1 MRGFFL
7 TAAGYLRLF
16 NWFSLR
22 HLRDHW
28 VRALTV
34 LLGIALGAAVFTSVR
49 IAVHATLN
57 SFSRSMEQIAGKG
70 DLTLVRPGGR
80 VPDRLVAALM
90 NLPAVQTASP
100 VLSAYVR
107 TADQES
113 PFLLMGIDP
122 ILDRDLRNWSVRSI
136 GSETKTDWLSMVTQP
151 NGLIITG
158 PLGGLL
164 GWREGQRVKMVH
176 SRQTAQFTILGALDT
191 EGLALVEGG
200 RIALCDIA
208 TFQEFTGLFG
218 LADRID
224 VKLTDP
230 EDMDAITS
238 VEAILPAGVLVQS
251 PSALTVSGRSMIRA
265 YEISL
270 TFLSFISLFVGM
282 FLVFSLVALNAAAR
296 RRELAVM
303 RATGASER
311 LLFFLFVGEGAVIG
325 LVGWLLALPLSG
337 LLVKHLLAGV
347 SQTVSMLFV
356 RVQVDQL
363 FLSPWEILLSFGVT
377 LAVAILAALQ
387 PAREA
392 MGVPPQEAL
401 DIDPSVTLQP
411 GLLRKMAWTGI
422 AFLLLVYPV
431 TRLPTPPSVSVPGY
445 LAALLLFV
453 GFSLLAP
460 LLLRQVGRLLRQT
473 LFRLGGQPAFLAA
486 GYLKESGVQTA
497 ISVGALITAVALFT
511 ALVVMIHS
519 FRSTVALWVQ
529 QSIAGDLYIRPK
541 LAELNRFRDP
551 LPPSVANTL
560 KKMPD
565 SIQTIPMHRLE
576 LRMNGHQHL
585 FEAMD
590 YHAYA
595 KRSRFVWM
603 GGDIRQIEADL
614 SAGKGVVVSEVFA
627 NNTGLN
633 AGDRYRVRI
642 RDQLLDEPIV
652 GVFRDYRTRG
662 GTVYYSLARYQQR
675 FKDPTWSGVQV
686 NIVAQGRDRSA
697 VFDRVRNALLSC
709 CADSIE
715 MTEGQK
721 LRLTILR
728 IFDETFAITT
738 VLLLI
743 ALVVAALGIATTL
756 AVLVL
761 QRRVQISTIRAL
773 GGSASQLR
781 RMIAWEASLIVLVGQ
796 GTGLICGFL
805 LSLILI
811 FVVNL
816 QSFGWTFLYVIDWKS
831 LLTALPLIFAAAM
844 LAALP
849 AVKLALQ
856 ASPAMLLRE
865 GSR

>member
-1 MRGFFL
+1 MKHFFVL
-7 TAAGYLRLF
+7 LRALRLF
-16 NWFSLR
+16 SWFSLR

-28 VRALTV
+28 IRTLVVV
-34 LLGIALGAAVFTSVR
+34 LGVSLGAAVFTSVR

-57 SFSRSMEQIAGKG
+57 SFSRSMEHIVGLS

-80 VPDRLVAALM
+80 VPDQLVAELM
-90 NLPAVQTASP
+90 NHAAVQSASP

-107 TADQES
+107 PANEKT
-113 PFLLMGIDP
+113 PFLLMGIEP
-122 ILDRDLRNWSVRSI
+122 ILDRDLRDWSVQSVDAVRSV
-136 GSETKTDWLSMVTQP
+136 DWRSMVVRP
-151 NGLIITG
+151 GGLIITK
-158 PLGGLL
+158 PLGDLL
-164 GWREGQRVKMVH
+164 GWQNGQKVRIIH
-176 SRQTAQFTILGALDT
+176 SRQMAEFEILGRLHSK
-191 EGLALVEGG
+191 GLAMVEGG

-218 LADRID
+218 LVDRID
-224 VKLTDP
+224 VKLKDP
-230 EDMDAITS
+230 DAD
-238 VEAILPAGVLVQS
+238 EAIASLKSSLPDGVVAQS
-251 PSALTVSGRSMIRA
+251 PSANTQSGRSMIRA

-303 RATGASER
+303 RATGASGR
-311 LLFFLFVGEGAVIG
+311 LLFCLFLAEGTVIG
-325 LVGWLLALPLSG
+325 LVGWLLALPMST
-337 LLVKHLLAGV
+337 LLVKYLLAGV

-363 FLSPWEILLSFGVT
+363 FLSPWEILLSFCVT
-377 LAVAILAALQ
+377 LGVAILAALQ
-387 PAREA
+387 PSREA
-392 MGVPPQEAL
+392 MGVPPREAL
-401 DIDPSVTLQP
+401 DIDPSTTLRP
-411 GLLRKMAWTGI
+411 VVIRSMAWTGLG
-422 AFLLLVYPV
+422 LLLGVYPI
-431 TRLPTPPSVSVPGY
+431 TRLPTLPSVSLPGY

-453 GFSLLAP
+453 GFALLAP
-460 LLLRQVGRLLRQT
+460 LMLRQFGRLLGPT
-473 LFRLGGQPAFLAA
+473 LFRVGGQPAYLAA

-511 ALVVMIHS
+511 ALVVMVHS

-551 LPPSVANTL
+551 LPSSVVNTIKSL
-560 KKMPD
+560 PESVK
-565 SIQTIPMHRLE
+565 TIPMHRLE
-576 LRMNGHQHL
+576 LRIEGHRHL

-590 YHAYA
+590 YNAYA
-595 KRSRFVWM
+595 ERSRFVWM
-603 GGDIRQIEADL
+603 GGDIRRIEADL
-614 SAGKGVVVSEVFA
+614 SAGKGVVVSEVFD
-627 NNTGLN
+627 NNTGLK

-642 RDQLLDEPIV
+642 RDQWMDEPIL

-662 GTVYYSLARYQQR
+662 GTVYYSLARYRQR
-675 FKDPTWSGVQV
+675 FQDPTWSGVQV
-686 NIVAQGRDRSA
+686 NVDARGAERA
-697 VFDRVRNALLSC
+697 ATLDRVRTALYDC
-709 CADSIE
+709 CGDTIE
-715 MTEGQK
+715 VTEGQG
-721 LRLTILR
+721 LRKAILR

-738 VLLLI
+738 ILLLI

-773 GGSASQLR
+773 GGSADQLR
-781 RMIAWEASLIVLVGQ
+781 RMITWEASLIVLVGQ
-796 GTGLICGFL
+796 GIGLICGFI
-805 LSLILI
+805 LSVILI

-816 QSFGWTFLYVIDWKS
+816 QSFGWTFLYVVDWAS
-831 LLTALPLIFAAAM
+831 LLMALPLIFAAAL

-856 ASPAMLLRE
+856 ASPAILLRE
-865 GSR
+865 GAW